1 MGQWNTYQ
9 DLPNSELLRGF
20 GHVDWVPLPGGGFGN
35 PGDVA
40 EVRADVL
47 VKAGAAPPDVEK
59 RIDWWLEEGGDEY
72 VRVFC
77 DRTNADDFFL
87 VCLCSS
93 WRRTGGRSSPRI
105 YVRLRSC

>member
-1 MGQWNTYQ
+1 M
-9 DLPNSELLRGF
+9 
-20 GHVDWVPLPGGGFGN
+20 PLPGGGFGN

-72 VRVFC
+72 VWVVC
-77 DRTNADDFFL
+77 DRMNADNFFL
-87 VCLCSS
+87 VYLCWS
-93 WRRTGGRSSPRI
+93 WRRTGGRSFLRTF
-105 YVRLRSC
+105 VRLRSC